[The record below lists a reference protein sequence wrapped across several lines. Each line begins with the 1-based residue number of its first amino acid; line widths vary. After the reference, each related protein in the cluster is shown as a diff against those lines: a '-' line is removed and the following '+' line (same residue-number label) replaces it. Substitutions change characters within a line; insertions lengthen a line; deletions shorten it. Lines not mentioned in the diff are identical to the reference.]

1 MVSIDAEKLFNK
13 IHASQKGKK
22 KLLSKLRI
30 EMNFISLIRDTEK
43 GFNKIQ
49 YSFRIITLTKP
60 GLEGY
65 SLI

>member
-1 MVSIDAEKLFNK
+1 MQKSYSIKFMLHRKE
-13 IHASQKGKK
+13 KK